1 MVLKQETDNSFKI
14 DMKFVLLFGEMTDL
28 MCICFLNRKVK
39 VLFTIQVGG
48 NVELTGI
55 AAAAGGNLSLSAPST
70 PPQLH

>member
-1 MVLKQETDNSFKI
+1 
-14 DMKFVLLFGEMTDL
+14 
-28 MCICFLNRKVK
+28 MCIRFLERKVK
-39 VLFTIQVGG
+39 VIFTIQVCG